1 MSLNLSSKAIS
12 DRSIESASICLFCY
26 SETYHFDAFNY
37 ISEVDMRRIKQLTF
51 SEEINWVNASEIPL
65 DEPNHSGQHK
75 RRSRWTKIT
84 SKTVC
89 NIHSTRPSNRTAAF
103 DFQHRVRWASK
114 KKNKTST
121 SINKLN
127 FYEFTT
133 NKYEKNKWPVHRHS
147 NLIDIRSTIRST
159 SVIR

>member
-1 MSLNLSSKAIS
+1 MQVKYRWTNPTILDNIREEVDEQRSPAKLFVTFIAHVQATGPPLSTSN
-12 DRSIESASICLFCY
+12 IES
-26 SETYHFDAFNY
+26 
-37 ISEVDMRRIKQLTF
+37 
-51 SEEINWVNASEIPL
+51 
-65 DEPNHSGQHK
+65 DEQE
-75 RRSRWTKIT
+75 
-84 SKTVC
+84 
-89 NIHSTRPSNRTAAF
+89 
-103 DFQHRVRWASK
+103 